1 MNGWVIMV
9 AETVILAIV
18 GLIWVLLFVYLKQR
32 HDTVLKAQGKSIEL
46 QQQVVEQQ
54 RQLIELIEQLIS
66 VNWDANRGEN
76 SGPRPRKVVG

>member
-1 MNGWVIMV
+1 MF

-32 HDTVLKAQGKSIEL
+32 HETVLEAQSQSIDL
-46 QQQVVEQQ
+46 QKQVVEQQ

-66 VNWDANRGEN
+66 VNWDTHRGEN
-76 SGPRPRKVVG
+76 MGPRPRKVVG

>member
-1 MNGWVIMV
+1 MNGWVVMV

-32 HDTVLKAQGKSIEL
+32 HDTVLEAQGKSIKL

-76 SGPRPRKVVG
+76 PGPRPRKVVG